1 MQISVKSDV
10 DRALK
15 GMSRLQRKQVPF
27 AAALGLTMTAKKVAK
42 VEQRMMVRQLD
53 RPTPFSVKGIRW
65 QGASKNDFKT
75 GRLHSRVY
83 LMSTQAE
90 YLRFQIE
97 GGTRTPKGTAIA
109 VPTSNVKL
117 NRYGNLAGGQG
128 RIKRLLAK
136 KNTFQGTING
146 VAGIWQRPKRGK
158 RSRGGS
164 GTTGQSGLKLLVA
177 YESSTQYQPRF
188 DFYGI
193 AQRSVRTNI
202 GKELDKAIARA
213 LRSAK

>member
-1 MQISVKSDV
+1 MPK
-10 DRALK
+10 
-15 GMSRLQRKQVPF
+15 
-27 AAALGLTMTAKKVAK
+27 
-42 VEQRMMVRQLD
+42 
-53 RPTPFSVKGIRW
+53 
-65 QGASKNDFKT
+65 
-75 GRLHSRVY
+75 
-83 LMSTQAE
+83 QAE
-90 YLRFQIE
+90 YLHFQIE

-146 VAGIWQRPKRGK
+146 VAGVWQRPKRGK

-164 GTTGQSGLKLLVA
+164 GTIGQSGLKLQVA
-177 YESSTQYQPRF
+177 YESTMQYHPLY
-188 DFYGI
+188 DFYDI
-193 AQRSVRTNI
+193 AQRSVRTHI
-202 GKELDKAIARA
+202 GKEMDKAIGRA

>member
-10 DRALK
+10 DKALK
-15 GMSRLQRKQVPF
+15 GMSRLHKKQIPF
-27 AAALGLTMTAKKVAK
+27 AAALGLSMTAKKVAK
-42 VEQRMMVRQLD
+42 VEQRMMVRKLD
-53 RPTPFSVKGIRW
+53 RPTPFTIKGVRW

-83 LMSTQAE
+83 LMPTQAE

-97 GGTRTPKGTAIA
+97 GGTRTPKDTAIA
-109 VPTSNVKL
+109 VPTRNVKL
-117 NRYGNLAGGQG
+117 NRYGNLSGSQG

-136 KNTFQGTING
+136 KNTFQGIIGDGAG
-146 VAGIWQRPKRGK
+146 VWQRPKRGK

-164 GTTGQSGLKLLVA
+164 GTIGQSGLKLLVA

-193 AQRSVRTNI
+193 AERSVRINV
-202 GKELDKAIARA
+202 GKEMDKAIARA

>member
-1 MQISVKSDV
+1 M
-10 DRALK
+10 
-15 GMSRLQRKQVPF
+15 PF

-53 RPTPFSVKGIRW
+53 RPTPFTIKCVRW
-65 QGASKNDFKT
+65 QGANKADFKT

-83 LMSTQAE
+83 LMPTQAE

-158 RSRGGS
+158 RSSGGS
-164 GTTGQSGLKLLVA
+164 GTMGQSGLKLLVA

-202 GKELDKAIARA
+202 GKEMDKAIGRA

>member
-1 MQISVKSDV
+1 M
-10 DRALK
+10 
-15 GMSRLQRKQVPF
+15 
-27 AAALGLTMTAKKVAK
+27 
-42 VEQRMMVRQLD
+42 
-53 RPTPFSVKGIRW
+53 RW
-65 QGASKNDFKT
+65 QGANKSDFKT
-75 GRLHSRVY
+75 GLHSRVY
-83 LMSTQAE
+83 LMPTQAE
-90 YLRFQIE
+90 YLRYQIE

-146 VAGIWQRPKRGK
+146 VAGVWQRPKRGK

-164 GTTGQSGLKLLVA
+164 GTIGQSGLKCWSLTKA
-177 YESSTQYQPRF
+177 PRSISPRF

-193 AQRSVRTNI
+193 AQRSVRTNVS
-202 GKELDKAIARA
+202 ARRWIR
-213 LRSAK
+213 LSRERCSRLSEVERK